1 MTFIDSKMGIQDFM
15 QQRPDGPRVT
25 STQCPFD
32 LSAFEALT
40 SHFRVPQA
48 SSSSRYHLN

>member
-1 MTFIDSKMGIQDFM
+1 MAIQDFM
-15 QQRPDGPRVT
+15 QQLPDGPRVI
-25 STQCPFD
+25 STQYLFD

-48 SSSSRYHLN
+48 SSSSQYH